1 MPHVRPMRA
10 GRLLLLTLLVTAAGT
25 ARASAELV
33 FFTSGRTLSVQA
45 HRIDGTA
52 IVLVLRDGGEVTC
65 DRAAIARIA
74 PDEMPDPGQ
83 PAPAPA
89 PVPALS
95 AAAGPAPY
103 DTIVQQVAARQGVDA
118 GLVRAMIAVES
129 DWQPGATSPKG
140 AMGLMQLMPETA
152 RQYHLANP
160 YDPRANIEAGVRHLK
175 ALLTRYSLRLALAAY
190 NAGEAAVARFGGIP
204 PYPETRDYVTRVL
217 ARAQR

>member
-1 MPHVRPMRA
+1 
-10 GRLLLLTLLVTAAGT
+10 
-25 ARASAELV
+25 
-33 FFTSGRTLSVQA
+33 
-45 HRIDGTA
+45 
-52 IVLVLRDGGEVTC
+52 
-65 DRAAIARIA
+65 
-74 PDEMPDPGQ
+74 MPDPGQ